1 MGWPILEGMSAG
13 SVSPALVGR
22 GDELATLDDAFSGT
36 PSTVLIGGEAGIG
49 KSRLVQEF
57 ATRVG
62 ERARVLTGG
71 CVELGG
77 VPYGPFTAA
86 LRQLVHDMGADRV
99 AALLPMGGPGQLA
112 RLLPALGRPEVDADP
127 GMAHTRLFEEMLTLL
142 DRLTETEDRR
152 LVLVI
157 EDAHWA
163 DASSRELLSFLV
175 RNQQSAPA
183 SLVAVTY
190 RSDELHHAHP
200 VRPLLA
206 ELDRLTWVERLEL
219 SRLRKREVTTQARAI
234 LGREPKAELIEQIY
248 QRSEGNPLFVEALL
262 ATGAHDLPESLSDLL
277 LTRIRQLPEQT
288 QHVLRMAAVAG
299 GRVAHGLLTAV
310 TGVDDAALAQALRPA
325 GAANL
330 LVADADAYTF
340 RHALTGE
347 AVYRDLLPG
356 ERIAWHTRY
365 AEVLDG
371 DPGARQE
378 LAYHWFAAHNVPRAL
393 SAAWHAA
400 ADAER
405 ILAYTEQLVMLSRVL
420 DLWDEAPGTVELL
433 GVDQTTVLE
442 RAVAAAERAG
452 EYQRGDALVTQAL
465 RAIDPDHDPGRA
477 AHLLQRRS
485 VMRWHLGREDDL
497 ADLREAVRIA
507 PAGDQVRAPVL
518 VALALRLMQI
528 PEHEQARAAAAQAL
542 TAARRTGDAQAE
554 AMALISL
561 ATLAARQGDIAQ
573 VDRLAEAR
581 MIAES
586 IGDHATLMLAL
597 HWQASVLVAY
607 GQCQRAAETAR
618 HGIAVATRIG
628 LARTSGAVHAAN
640 LVDALIGLGRWDEA
654 LEVADHTLDLAP
666 IPDLRAHLLRVRGEI
681 ALARGDIELP
691 ETAVKE
697 TRDVVVVRDTQDA
710 SETLPLAGLEIEL
723 SLAQDRAAEAITI
736 AEQALAG
743 PDLQRSARFAWP
755 LLVTGAR
762 ATRQAAANTERAA
775 ALLAGLRSH
784 AEKLPIVTPVQRAHS
799 LTFAAESARALGAP
813 SSSAWDA
820 AAACWHDLAQPYP
833 EARALLDAAEAAA
846 AAGDRAGSAVRLR
859 RAAELANRLEACRLR
874 DQIDDLA
881 RRARIVLWPND
892 ALPTDDPLEQARRRT
907 GLTPREFEV
916 LRLVADGK
924 ANREIAAELF
934 ISAKTAS
941 VHVSNILTKLGLA
954 TRVQAAAAAHRLHL
968 IDDQGQDPA

>member
-112 RLLPALGRPEVDADP
+112 RLLPALGSPEVDADP
-127 GMAHTRLFEEMLTLL
+127 GMAHTRLFEETLTLL
-142 DRLTETEDRR
+142 DRLTETEDQR

-277 LTRIRQLPEQT
+277 LTRIRLLPEQT
-288 QHVLRMAAVAG
+288 QYVLRMAAVAG

-325 GAANL
+325 VAANL

-356 ERIAWHTRY
+356 ERIAGHTRY

-420 DLWDEAPGTVELL
+420 DLWDEAPGTAELL

-442 RAVAAAERAG
+442 RAVAAA
-452 EYQRGDALVTQAL
+452 
-465 RAIDPDHDPGRA
+465 GRA

-507 PAGDQVRAPVL
+507 PAGGQVRAPVL

-542 TAARRTGDAQAE
+542 TAALRTGDAQAE

-691 ETAVKE
+691 
-697 TRDVVVVRDTQDA
+697 
-710 SETLPLAGLEIEL
+710 G
-723 SLAQDRAAEAITI
+723 
-736 AEQALAG
+736 
-743 PDLQRSARFAWP
+743 
-755 LLVTGAR
+755 
-762 ATRQAAANTERAA
+762 
-775 ALLAGLRSH
+775 
-784 AEKLPIVTPVQRAHS
+784 
-799 LTFAAESARALGAP
+799 
-813 SSSAWDA
+813 
-820 AAACWHDLAQPYP
+820 
-833 EARALLDAAEAAA
+833 
-846 AAGDRAGSAVRLR
+846 R
-859 RAAELANRLEACRLR
+859 R
-874 DQIDDLA
+874 
-881 RRARIVLWPND
+881 
-892 ALPTDDPLEQARRRT
+892 
-907 GLTPREFEV
+907 
-916 LRLVADGK
+916 
-924 ANREIAAELF
+924 
-934 ISAKTAS
+934 
-941 VHVSNILTKLGLA
+941 
-954 TRVQAAAAAHRLHL
+954 
-968 IDDQGQDPA
+968 